1 MREIIDV
8 QPTAK
13 KKSIKISFVR
23 WSLVENLCE
32 TTYWQPVQL
41 KIIEIGDLLAAA
53 HCESLLIFYQGGP
66 IFENLC
72 CGGFPGGHRDPIL
85 IVYTVYCTEYS
96 KNTEIKIYTEKISI
110 LRTSVYTVGYTPE
123 YSEYSTFPIKSSIF

>member
-8 QPTAK
+8 QPAAK

-53 HCESLLIFYQGGP
+53 HCESLLIFCQGGP

-72 CGGFPGGHRDPIL
+72 CGGFPGGAPSQIL
-85 IVYTVYCTEYS
+85 
-96 KNTEIKIYTEKISI
+96 
-110 LRTSVYTVGYTPE
+110 
-123 YSEYSTFPIKSSIF
+123 